1 MNCREFKGYVFDRV
15 LGEEISASV
24 SEKLDIHLA
33 GCRRCRRLLR
43 ETGNAWR
50 SLEVLETVSFPESL
64 SRRVVERVA
73 PRRPALRFFQ
83 PPRRVG
89 RLALA
94 AASLVLAAGL
104 LLLFY
109 RFIPS
114 GPSPDPLRTAITF
127 TEREIPGP
135 DPAATLDDYLRESG
149 LILSGLESGSYP
161 TWGSLLSEIISRDIQ
176 GRSNYLLESGELD
189 PHSRSVV
196 GELHQAF
203 WTLLQEGRGREQE
216 PLVLPPG
223 VDPAYLSSAI
233 EQYRTSPAVERE

>member
-1 MNCREFKGYVFDRV
+1 MNCRKFKGYIFDRV
-15 LGEEISASV
+15 LGEVIPVPAAEELEAHLSA
-24 SEKLDIHLA
+24 
-33 GCRRCRRLLR
+33 CRRCRRLLE
-43 ETGNAWR
+43 ETETAWR
-50 SLEVLETVSFPESL
+50 SLEVLEAVSFPESL
-64 SRRVVERVA
+64 SRRVMERAA
-73 PRRPALRFFQ
+73 PRRPALKFFQ

-127 TEREIPGP
+127 TDRVHPDP
-135 DPAATLDDYLRESG
+135 DPAATLDDYLRDSV
-149 LILSGLESGSYP
+149 LILDGLASGNYP

-176 GRSNYLLESGELD
+176 GRSNYLLESGDLS
-189 PHSRSVV
+189 PRTRSVV

-203 WTLLQEGRGREQE
+203 WTLLQEGRGRETE
-216 PLVLPPG
+216 PVVLPPG
-223 VDPAYLSSAI
+223 VNPVYLGSAI
-233 EQYRTSPAVERE
+233 EQYRTAPPETAR